1 MENSEKGCSRRR
13 CRVVWEKEVK
23 ILWYVIQTKSGLEK
37 KCMQQC
43 IQYINKKDYVEIF
56 VPQYIGKKHFKKEW
70 HDVKKVLFPG
80 YIFVDTK
87 EPEPIVEGLKKVNQY
102 TKVLRDGDVISPIT
116 EKEQEFLS
124 MMMDDKHIVQYSEG
138 FLIGQEVC
146 IISGPL
152 QKCHG
157 WIKKIDRHR
166 RTAQMDVPMFGRRT
180 PVEVGFGAIAR
191 ISEDEFE
198 QMKNENAKKYEEETK
213 LQKNMVKILTGVFD
227 GMTGKFLY
235 ADPDKD
241 EWTVELELFGVLN
254 KVIFKKEEIR
264 ML

>member
-1 MENSEKGCSRRR
+1 
-13 CRVVWEKEVK
+13 
-23 ILWYVIQTKSGLEK
+23 
-37 KCMQQC
+37 
-43 IQYINKKDYVEIF
+43 
-56 VPQYIGKKHFKKEW
+56 
-70 HDVKKVLFPG
+70 
-80 YIFVDTK
+80 
-87 EPEPIVEGLKKVNQY
+87 
-102 TKVLRDGDVISPIT
+102 
-116 EKEQEFLS
+116 
-124 MMMDDKHIVQYSEG
+124 
-138 FLIGQEVC
+138 
-146 IISGPL
+146 
-152 QKCHG
+152 
-157 WIKKIDRHR
+157 
-166 RTAQMDVPMFGRRT
+166 MFGRRT